1 MEKQVKTKKCW
12 FEFFFIDGSIKT
24 NDVFVKDI
32 DFIND
37 ENIIIYNTTT
47 KTPIYKNYQNCN
59 GLYLFINGEKYEHF
73 YTNEYNLI
81 DVELKF
87 RKANH

>member
-12 FEFFFIDGSIKT
+12 FEFFFDGSIKT

-32 DFIND
+32 DFIN

-59 GLYLFINGEKYEHF
+59 DLYLFINGEKYEHF